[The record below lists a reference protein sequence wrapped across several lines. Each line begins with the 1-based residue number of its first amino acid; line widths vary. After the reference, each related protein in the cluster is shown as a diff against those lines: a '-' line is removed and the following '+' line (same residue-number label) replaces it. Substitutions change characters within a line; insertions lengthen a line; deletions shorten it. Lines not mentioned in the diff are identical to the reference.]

1 MINTLKIGGYQAV
14 VTFDPELKLF
24 RGEFVELNGGADFY
38 GESVKKL
45 ASEGARSLKIFLDIC
60 QERGI
65 EPRREFS
72 GKLQVRLP
80 KQLHAA
86 AAATAAARGISL
98 NRLIEEAVEH
108 ETSAAA

>member
-1 MINTLKIGGYQAV
+1 MINTIKIGGYRAV
-14 VTFDPELKLF
+14 VTFDPDLKLF
-24 RGEFVELNGGADFY
+24 RGEFIELNGSADFY

-45 ASEGARSLKIFLDIC
+45 AAEGAKSLKIFLDVC

-65 EPRREFS
+65 EPVRQFS

-86 AAATAAARGISL
+86 AAATAAARGIRL
-98 NRLIEEAVEH
+98 NKLIEEAIEH
-108 ETSAAA
+108 ETSMAA